1 MDKVKIDLPGMNDF
15 FTKEA
20 YKVLRTNLQF
30 CGQDV
35 RAIAIT
41 SCIEN
46 EGKTVVSMQ
55 IAKSFSELGKRVL
68 VVDADMRKSVMAER
82 NTDVQNYSG
91 LSEVLTG
98 LKPLYECIF
107 STQFE
112 NLHILFAGK
121 YPPNPVELLDSKY
134 FLVLMEALRKA
145 YDYVIIDTP
154 PLGRVIDAAV
164 ISTKCDGT
172 VLVLGDGRVHSKQ
185 AQEVLAQLRKSE
197 CKVLGVVRNKTR
209 KRREG
214 YYYRS
219 RYGYY
224 GKSGYGYGYGQQSS
238 RHNHKKE
245 KQGMNATGRLTPDA
259 PNNDSSSYDE
269 P

>member
-1 MDKVKIDLPGMNDF
+1 MDKIKINLPGMDDF

-41 SCIEN
+41 SCVEN

-55 IAKSFSELGKRVL
+55 IAKSFSELGKRTL
-68 VVDADMRKSVMAER
+68 IVDADMRKSVMAGR
-82 NTDVQNYSG
+82 NTDVRGYSG

-98 LKPLYECIF
+98 MKPLNECVYE
-107 STQFE
+107 TQFE
-112 NLHILFAGK
+112 NLQILFAGK
-121 YPPNPVELLDSKY
+121 YPPNPVELLSGKY
-134 FLVLMEALRKA
+134 FSNLMEELRKA
-145 YDYVIIDTP
+145 YDYIIIDTP

-164 ISTKCDGT
+164 ISTNCDGT

-185 AQEVLAQLRKSE
+185 AQEVLAQLKKSE
-197 CKVLGVVRNKTR
+197 CRVLGAVRNKTR

-214 YYYRS
+214 YYRDR

-224 GKSGYGYGYGQQSS
+224 GKQYGYGYGQQPSK
-238 RHNHKKE
+238 RYRKD
-245 KQGMNATGRLTPDA
+245 RD
-259 PNNDSSSYDE
+259 D
-269 P
+269 